1 MIICNMSL
9 NVSVST
15 AVSKLNRRV
24 PFMQPVFE
32 AISNSLEAGATNIDV
47 DFESAADTQM
57 SIEGEETLC
66 NPKKV
71 TGFTITYDGAG
82 FDSRNIKA
90 FTELWTRNKFDLGCK
105 GIGRLT
111 WLKVYENIHIESE
124 TGEGR
129 TEISFTKSFDPG
141 QDIKCTQLENR
152 SNSANSTRIS
162 FSGITTDYY
171 KPQTSKSPEVDK
183 RESAELEHLHSL
195 VENHLLLKLILL
207 KKEGRSFNI
216 TLRLNTETVVISDV
230 NIPILTEE
238 DFSIQNASGID
249 VSFALHYGFFDNGK
263 NRQYFYYCANG
274 RAVKSFRNN
283 IGITGFPNKES
294 AIMLLVSK
302 YLDENVNDER
312 NGFYFEDDKD
322 GEPILGIDTIER
334 VLKPRVS
341 KLITDKFPTITKAFE
356 DIKAAAIED
365 VPYLASIIRKEDA
378 IFSTKEN
385 VITNAERKFET
396 LKKESTKNFL
406 KLLKGK
412 DVKEEQFA
420 QGISEVSEVALAEL
434 GEYIF
439 YRQSIIDGLR
449 YAIDDTAKK
458 EKFIHDIFM
467 PMGSDDAAEKGR
479 QYQSNLWLLDDKFM
493 TYSYAASNKT
503 LNQIANILI
512 PNYTKTVSAGN
523 RKKPD
528 LSIFFNKE
536 VDGRA
541 IFVEFKGANASIDE
555 KNKSITEL
563 PNNIDAARKVL
574 NIPKAQ
580 PIWGYIITTIDK
592 EFRRTLNNQ
601 KGYVKLFS
609 GSDKG
614 EAYYTFNDSEN
625 VNAHITVLDLET
637 IISDASDRNK
647 TFLDILKKR

>member
-1 MIICNMSL
+1 M
-9 NVSVST
+9 
-15 AVSKLNRRV
+15 
-24 PFMQPVFE
+24 
-32 AISNSLEAGATNIDV
+32 
-47 DFESAADTQM
+47 
-57 SIEGEETLC
+57 
-66 NPKKV
+66 
-71 TGFTITYDGAG
+71 
-82 FDSRNIKA
+82 
-90 FTELWTRNKFDLGCK
+90 
-105 GIGRLT
+105 
-111 WLKVYENIHIESE
+111 
-124 TGEGR
+124 
-129 TEISFTKSFDPG
+129 
-141 QDIKCTQLENR
+141 
-152 SNSANSTRIS
+152 
-162 FSGITTDYY
+162 
-171 KPQTSKSPEVDK
+171 
-183 RESAELEHLHSL
+183 
-195 VENHLLLKLILL
+195 
-207 KKEGRSFNI
+207 
-216 TLRLNTETVVISDV
+216 
-230 NIPILTEE
+230 
-238 DFSIQNASGID
+238 
-249 VSFALHYGFFDNGK
+249 
-263 NRQYFYYCANG
+263 
-274 RAVKSFRNN
+274 
-283 IGITGFPNKES
+283 
-294 AIMLLVSK
+294 
-302 YLDENVNDER
+302 
-312 NGFYFEDDKD
+312 
-322 GEPILGIDTIER
+322 GIDTIER